1 MFVRSSRVYYSAS
14 DLKAAVECEWAL
26 MRKLDAKLGRIEAVE
41 ETDDAMLARA
51 SILGGEH
58 EARALANYR
67 TTYAEGV
74 VEIETEDA
82 RADPE
87 VLRAA
92 QQRTIEALQQGKD
105 VVFQATFF
113 DEPDDARI
121 GFVGFA
127 DFLVKVSAEG
137 VSTRDPEGRY
147 STTEWAYQVWDTKLA
162 RKARVTALLQLAA
175 YADQLR
181 KLGIPVADDTY
192 LLLGNGEE
200 SKHSLK
206 DIEPVF
212 HDRVARLKQMIE
224 ARLDD
229 PNPIEW
235 GASGYTADGR
245 CEWCAPEIERTRDVL
260 LVAGMRTT
268 ARARL
273 ADVGILTIDDLAA
286 STGEVDGIGASALE
300 KLRAQARMQ
309 LRAPADVDGRH
320 EVLYE
325 VASAGSLSQLP
336 PADAGDIFF
345 DFEGDPLWT
354 SNGLDWGLDYLW
366 GLVTLEG
373 LDTPPEAATRPPRE
387 VFTAFWAHDRA
398 QEKQALIDFLE
409 FVRERRR
416 KHPGLHIYHYADY
429 ERAHLLQLT
438 ARYGVGEAILDEL
451 LTEDVFVDLYPI
463 VRRSIRI
470 SEGSY
475 SIKKLEPLYMG
486 DEVRVGDLVKGD
498 ESIQFY
504 VDYTELRDAGAEQEA
519 AAKLEEIRA
528 YNEYDC
534 VSTHRLRDWL
544 LARARENGI
553 EPVAVQVAAATPER
567 ALDTAESQV
576 RDRLYAHIDGIP
588 AADRTPEQAAIGL
601 AAAAIEYHRR
611 EDKSY
616 WWEHFAR
623 HTFELDEFED
633 TRGVFRVHSA
643 TVIEDWRVPDGKRTE
658 QRVIRLRG
666 RLAPGSRLDAGA
678 RPFVMYE
685 PPLPGIIQNAQPGR
699 RGEHNRGGVLEVT
712 LVEGLGGEIADVVL
726 DESAGVGG
734 ETWSAFPV
742 ALTPEAPVPTKAQRE
757 AILQWGGKLAD
768 TLGGRV
774 APQALPLGGRVAPQ
788 ARVETPATSDP
799 QVGLDTPPAAATRP
813 PSLDTPPA
821 AATRPPSLGPA
832 WDILRRVPPR
842 MIDEGGLESV
852 GIDGIP
858 AAIVETLERLDGSYL
873 AVQGPPGSG
882 KTYLGAK
889 VIAHLVTELGWR
901 VGVVAQ
907 SHEVIENLMRRVLS
921 EGVPAERMGKKPPGG
936 GYAEPPGWTVLDR
949 NEDIPPFIS
958 AHYDAGFVLGGTAWD
973 FANAGKVPRDGLDLL
988 VIDEAGQ
995 YSLANTI
1002 AVSVA
1007 AKRLL
1012 LLGDPQQLP
1021 QVTTGI
1027 HPEPIDT
1034 SALGWLSDGHDVL
1047 PDHLGYFLE
1056 ETWRMHPALTTAVS
1070 DLSYEGRLRAN
1081 PTTLDRNLDGAE
1093 PGLHAVPVEHQG
1105 HSVESPEEC
1114 AAVVALVK
1122 HHLGMPWR
1130 DPSTGRDDRLRP
1142 TDLIVVAPYN
1152 AQVDL
1157 LRRTLHSEGL
1167 GEVPVGTVD
1176 KFQGQEA
1183 AIAIVSLTAS
1193 SAADVPRGISFLLQ
1207 RNRLNVAISRG
1218 KWAAYLIHSPA
1229 LRDYL
1234 PHTPQALAELSG
1246 FIRLTTSVVE

>member
-1 MFVRSSRVYYSAS
+1 MFIREGRVFYSAT
-14 DLKAAVECEWAL
+14 DLKGAVECEWAL
-26 MRKLDAKLGRIEAVE
+26 MRKLDAKLGRIDAVDDVE
-41 ETDDAMLARA
+41 DAMLARA
-51 SILGGEH
+51 GELGGQH
-58 EARALANYR
+58 EARALDNFK
-67 TTYAEGV
+67 TTFPTTV
-74 VEIETEDA
+74 VEIDTNDS
-82 RADPE
+82 RANPE
-87 VLRAA
+87 ALRAA
-92 QQRTIEALQQGKD
+92 QGRTIEALNAGND

-113 DEPDDARI
+113 DEPENERI

-127 DFLVKVSAEG
+127 DFLVKSDDG
-137 VSTRDPEGRY
+137 
-147 STTEWAYQVWDTKLA
+147 YQVWDTKLA

-181 KLGIPVADDTY
+181 KLGIPVSDDTY
-192 LLLGNGEE
+192 LLLGSGEE

-235 GASGYTADGR
+235 GAPGYTADGR

-268 ARARL
+268 SRARL
-273 ADVGILTIDDLAA
+273 ADAGIHTIDQLAE
-286 STGEVDGIGASALE
+286 STGEVDGIGGPALE

-354 SNGLDWGLDYLW
+354 ANGLDWGLDYLW
-366 GLVTLEG
+366 GLITLERPG
-373 LDTPPEAATRPPRE
+373 GGFETRPAEPGAPQPAERGE
-387 VFTAFWAHDRA
+387 GDGASLEERFTAFWAHDRA
-398 QEKQALIDFLE
+398 EEKQALVDFLE
-409 FVRERRR
+409 FVQERRR

-504 VDYTELRDAGAEQEA
+504 VDYTEMRDEGRTAEAE
-519 AAKLEEIRA
+519 AKLEEIRA

-544 LARARENGI
+544 LERAHENGV
-553 EPVAVQVAAATPER
+553 EPVATQVATQTREN
-567 ALDTAESQV
+567 ALASAESQV

-588 AADRTPEQAAIGL
+588 ALDRTPDQHAIGL

-623 HTFELDEFED
+623 HILDLDDWENQRD
-633 TRGVFRVHSA
+633 VFRVHEA
-643 TVIEDWRVPDGKRTE
+643 KIVEDWRIPEGKRTE

-666 RLAPGSRLDAGA
+666 RLSPGSRMGPGG

-685 PPLPGIIQNAQPGR
+685 PPLPGIIGNVLPGR
-699 RGEHNRGGVLEVT
+699 RGEHNRGSVLEAG

-726 DESAGVGG
+726 EESAGVGG
-734 ETWSAFPV
+734 ETWSGFPV

-757 AILQWGGKLAD
+757 AILQWGGKVAD
-768 TLGGRV
+768 ALGG
-774 APQALPLGGRVAPQ
+774 GF
-788 ARVETPATSDP
+788 D
-799 QVGLDTPPAAATRP
+799 TRP
-813 PSLDTPPA
+813 EGAAQPA
-821 AATRPPSLGPA
+821 VGAA

-842 MIDEGGLESV
+842 TVDDRGLEPV
-852 GIDGIP
+852 GIDGVP
-858 AAIVETLERLDGSYL
+858 AAIVETLTRLDDSYL

-882 KTYLGAK
+882 KTYVGAK

-907 SHEVIENLMRRVLS
+907 SHEVIENLLRKVLG
-921 EGVPAERMGKKPPGG
+921 EGVPAERIGKKPPGG
-936 GYAEPPGWTVLDR
+936 GYATEPGWTILDR

-958 AHYDAGFVLGGTAWD
+958 AHHAAGFVLGGTAWD
-973 FANAGKVPRDGLDLL
+973 FANAGKVPRDDLDLL

-1021 QVTTGI
+1021 QVTTGT

-1034 SALGWLSDGHDVL
+1034 SALGWLSEGHDVL
-1047 PDHLGYFLE
+1047 PDHLGYFLG
-1056 ETWRMHPALTTAVS
+1056 ETWRMHPALTEAVS
-1070 DLSYEGRLRAN
+1070 DLSYEGRLGSN
-1081 PTTLDRNLDGAE
+1081 PSTLERHLDGTE
-1093 PGLHAVPVEHQG
+1093 PGLHPVPVAHRG
-1105 HSVESPEEC
+1105 NSVESPEEC
-1114 AAVVALVK
+1114 EAVVALVK
-1122 HHLGMPWR
+1122 HHIGMPWR
-1130 DPSTGRDDRLRP
+1130 DPADTRYGPGGRDDVIRP
-1142 TDLIVVAPYN
+1142 SDLIVVAPYN

-1157 LRRTLHSEGL
+1157 LRRHLTAEGL
-1167 GEVPVGTVD
+1167 AEVPVGTVD

-1183 AIAIVSLTAS
+1183 AIAIMSLTAS
-1193 SAADVPRGISFLLQ
+1193 SAADVPRGVSFLLQ
-1207 RNRLNVAISRG
+1207 RNRLNVALSRG
-1218 KWAAYLIHSPA
+1218 KWAAYLVHSPA

-1234 PHTPQALAELSG
+1234 PLHPQGLAELSG
-1246 FIRLTTSVVE
+1246 FIRLTS

>member
-1 MFVRSSRVYYSAS
+1 MFVRNDRVYYSAS

-26 MRKLDAKLGRIEAVE
+26 MRKLDAKLGRIEAIEE
-41 ETDDAMLARA
+41 ETDAMLERA
-51 SILGGEH
+51 SLLGGEH
-58 EARALANYR
+58 EARALGR
-67 TTYAEGV
+67 FHEQFPETV
-74 VEIETEDA
+74 VEIDTEDA
-82 RADPE
+82 RADPDI
-87 VLRAA
+87 LRAA
-92 QQRTIEALQQGKD
+92 QTQTIEALRAGND

-113 DEPDDARI
+113 DEPENERI

-127 DFLVKVSAEG
+127 DFLVKSDDG
-137 VSTRDPEGRY
+137 
-147 STTEWAYQVWDTKLA
+147 YQVWDTKLA

-181 KLGIPVADDTY
+181 KLGIPVSDDTY
-192 LLLGNGEE
+192 LLLGSGEE

-235 GASGYTADGR
+235 GAPGYAADGR

-268 ARARL
+268 TRNRL
-273 ADVGILTIDDLAA
+273 ADAGIRTIDQLAA
-286 STGEVDGIGASALE
+286 STGPVEGIGQAALD

-309 LRAPADVDGRH
+309 LTPHAEG
-320 EVLYE
+320 EVVYE
-325 VASAGSLSQLP
+325 VASAGGLAQLP
-336 PADAGDIFF
+336 PPDAGDIFF

-354 SNGLDWGLDYLW
+354 ANGLDWGLDYLW

-373 LDTPPEAATRPPRE
+373 FETRPAEPGAPQPARVAE
-387 VFTAFWAHDRA
+387 RFTAFWAHDRA
-398 QEKQALIDFLE
+398 QEKQALVDFLE
-409 FVRERRR
+409 FVQARR
-416 KHPGLHIYHYADY
+416 KQHPGLHIYHYADY

-451 LTEDVFVDLYPI
+451 LTDDVFVDLYPI

-486 DEVRVGDLVKGD
+486 DQLREGDLKKGD

-504 VDYTELRDAGAEQEA
+504 VDYTELRDAGREQEA

-544 LARARENGI
+544 LDRAREHGV
-553 EPVAVQVAAATPER
+553 EPVATQVAAQTREN
-567 ALDTAESQV
+567 ALATAESQV
-576 RDRLYAHIDGIP
+576 RDLLYAHIDGIP
-588 AADRTPEQAAIGL
+588 ALDRRPDQQAIGL

-623 HTFELDEFED
+623 HVLDLDELED
-633 TRGVFRVHSA
+633 QRGVFRVHEA
-643 TVIEDWRVPDGKRTE
+643 QVVEDWRVPEGKRTE

-666 RLAPGSRLDAGA
+666 RLAPGSRLDAGS

-685 PPLPGIIQNAQPGR
+685 PPLPGIIQNVQPGR
-699 RGEHNRGGVLEVT
+699 RGEHNRGSVLEAG

-726 DESAGVGG
+726 EESAGVGG
-734 ETWSAFPV
+734 ETWSGFPV

-757 AILQWGGKLAD
+757 AILQWGGKLAE
-768 TLGGRV
+768 
-774 APQALPLGGRVAPQ
+774 ALPKF
-788 ARVETPATSDP
+788 
-799 QVGLDTPPAAATRP
+799 P
-813 PSLDTPPA
+813 PSPA
-821 AATRPPSLGPA
+821 L
-832 WDILRRVPPR
+832 DILRRIPPR
-842 MIDEGGLESV
+842 TTDDQGLEPV
-852 GIDGIP
+852 GIDGP
-858 AAIVETLERLDGSYL
+858 GAAIVETLRRLDGSYL

-882 KTYLGAK
+882 KTYVGAK

-907 SHEVIENLMRRVLS
+907 SHEVIENLLRRVLQ
-921 EGVPAERMGKKPPGG
+921 EGVPAERIGKKPPGS
-936 GYAEPPGWTVLDR
+936 GYATDPGWTVLDR

-958 AHYDAGFVLGGTAWD
+958 AHHSAGFVLGGTAWD
-973 FANAGKVPRDGLDLL
+973 FANPGKVPRDDLDLL

-1021 QVTTGI
+1021 QVTTGT

-1056 ETWRMHPALTTAVS
+1056 QTWRMHPALTAAVS
-1070 DLSYEGRLRAN
+1070 DLSYDGRLRAH
-1081 PTTLDRNLDGAE
+1081 PSTEDRRLDGVE
-1093 PGLHAVPVEHQG
+1093 PGLHPVPVEHSG
-1105 HSVESPEEC
+1105 NSVESPEEC
-1114 AAVVALVK
+1114 EAVVALVK
-1122 HHLGMPWR
+1122 SHLGMPWR
-1130 DPSTGRDDRLRP
+1130 DPSLGRDDVIRP
-1142 TDLIVVAPYN
+1142 SDLIVVAPYN

-1157 LRRTLHSEGL
+1157 LRRHLVAEGL
-1167 GEVPVGTVD
+1167 DVPVGTVD

-1218 KWAAYLIHSPA
+1218 KWAAYLVHSPA

-1234 PHTPQALAELSG
+1234 PNTPQGLAELSG
-1246 FIRLTTSVVE
+1246 FLRLTHSVVE

>member
-1 MFVRSSRVYYSAS
+1 
-14 DLKAAVECEWAL
+14 
-26 MRKLDAKLGRIEAVE
+26 MRKLDAKLGRIEAIE
-41 ETDDAMLARA
+41 EADDPMLARA
-51 SILGGEH
+51 SLLGGEH
-58 EARALANYR
+58 EARALENYK

-82 RADPE
+82 RADPDI
-87 VLRAA
+87 LRGA
-92 QQRTIEALQQGKD
+92 QQRTIEALKAGKD

-113 DEPDDARI
+113 DEPDDSRI

-127 DFLVKVSAEG
+127 DFLVR
-137 VSTRDPEGRY
+137 VSTG
-147 STTEWAYQVWDTKLA
+147 STDGGFVYQVWDTKLA

-181 KLGIPVADDTY
+181 KLGIPVSDDTY
-192 LLLGNGEE
+192 LLLGSGEE
-200 SKHSLK
+200 SRHSLS

-235 GASGYTADGR
+235 GAAGYTADGR
-245 CEWCAPEIERTRDVL
+245 CEWCTPEIERTRDVL

-268 ARARL
+268 TRARL
-273 ADVGILTIDDLAA
+273 ADAGILTIDDLAA
-286 STGEVDGIGASALE
+286 SSGEVEGIGGPALE

-309 LRAPADVDGRH
+309 LQAPPVGADGRH

-354 SNGLDWGLDYLW
+354 ANGLDWGLDYLW
-366 GLVTLEG
+366 GLITLEP
-373 LDTPPEAATRPPRE
+373 DEK
-387 VFTAFWAHDRA
+387 FTAFWAHNRVE
-398 QEKQALIDFLE
+398 EKQALVDFLE
-409 FVRERRR
+409 FVQARRR

-504 VDYTELRDAGAEQEA
+504 VDYTELRDAGRHSEA
-519 AAKLEEIRA
+519 HAKLEEIRA

-544 LARARENGI
+544 LERARENGV
-553 EPVAVQVAAATPER
+553 EPVATQVAAATPER
-567 ALDTAESQV
+567 ALDTAESLV

-588 AADRTPEQAAIGL
+588 ALERTPDQAAIGL

-666 RLAPGSRLDAGA
+666 RLAPGSRLDPGA

-685 PPLPGIIQNAQPGR
+685 PPLPGIIQNALPGR
-699 RGEHNRGGVLEVT
+699 KGEHNRGGVLDVT

-734 ETWSAFPV
+734 ETWSTFPV

-757 AILQWGGKLAD
+757 AILQWGGKIAD
-768 TLGGRV
+768 SLSRGLSAGREAAGV
-774 APQALPLGGRVAPQ
+774 SKPL
-788 ARVETPATSDP
+788 TSNSE
-799 QVGLDTPPAAATRP
+799 VGLDTPPSAA
-813 PSLDTPPA
+813 LDPRERGGVGA
-821 AATRPPSLGPA
+821 A
-832 WDILRRVPPR
+832 WDILRRVAPR
-842 MIDEGGLESV
+842 VEGGLEPV

-858 AAIVETLERLDGSYL
+858 AAIVETLTRLDDSYL

-882 KTYLGAK
+882 KTYVGAK

-921 EGVPAERMGKKPPGG
+921 EGVPAERMGKKPSTG

-949 NEDIPPFIS
+949 NEDIPPFIA
-958 AHYDAGFVLGGTAWD
+958 AHHDAGFVLGGTAWD

-1021 QVTTGI
+1021 QVTTGT

-1034 SALGWLSDGHDVL
+1034 SALGWLSEGHDVL

-1056 ETWRMHPALTTAVS
+1056 ETWRMHPALTSAVS
-1070 DLSYEGRLRAN
+1070 ALSYEGRLRAN
-1081 PTTLDRNLDGAE
+1081 PTTLERSLDGVE
-1093 PGLHAVPVEHQG
+1093 PGLHAIPCEHSG
-1105 HSVESPEEC
+1105 NSVESPEEC
-1114 AAVVALVK
+1114 EAVVALVK
-1122 HHLGMPWR
+1122 KHLGMPWR
-1130 DPSTGRDDRLRP
+1130 DPSTGRNDSIRP

-1157 LRRTLHSEGL
+1157 LRRHLTAEGL
-1167 GEVPVGTVD
+1167 AEVPVGTVD

-1218 KWAAYLIHSPA
+1218 KWAAYLVHSPA

-1234 PHTPQALAELSG
+1234 PHTPQGLAELSG
-1246 FIRLTTSVVE
+1246 FIRLTAG

>member
-1 MFVRSSRVYYSAS
+1 MFVRNSRVYYSAS

-41 ETDDAMLARA
+41 EADDPMLARA
-51 SILGGEH
+51 SLLGGEH
-58 EARALANYR
+58 EARALENYK
-67 TTYAEGV
+67 TTYADGV

-82 RADPE
+82 RADPDI
-87 VLRAA
+87 LRGA
-92 QQRTIEALQQGKD
+92 QQRTIEALKTGKD

-113 DEPDDARI
+113 DKPDDSRI

-127 DFLVKVSAEG
+127 DFLVRSGDE
-137 VSTRDPEGRY
+137 
-147 STTEWAYQVWDTKLA
+147 YQVWDTKLA

-200 SKHSLK
+200 SRHDLR

-212 HDRVARLKQMIE
+212 HDRVARLKEMIE

-235 GASGYTADGR
+235 GAPGYTADGR

-273 ADVGILTIDDLAA
+273 ADAGIHTIDQLAA
-286 STGEVDGIGASALE
+286 STGSVEGIGQPALE

-309 LRAPADVDGRH
+309 LRAPADDGSGRH

-366 GLVTLEG
+366 GLVTLDG
-373 LDTPPEAATRPPRE
+373 VVSTRDADASLLNHRGGGE
-387 VFTAFWAHDRA
+387 ERFTAFWAHDRGE
-398 QEKQALIDFLE
+398 EKQALVEFLE

-463 VRRSIRI
+463 VRRSVRI

-504 VDYTELRDAGAEQEA
+504 VDYTELRDAGADAEA

-544 LARARENGI
+544 LERARENGI
-553 EPVAVQVAAATPER
+553 EPVATQVAAATPER

-588 AADRTPEQAAIGL
+588 ALDRTPDQEAIGL

-623 HTFELDEFED
+623 HILDLDDWED
-633 TRGVFRVHSA
+633 TRDVFRVYEAS
-643 TVIEDWRVPDGKRTE
+643 VVEDWRVPEGKRTE

-666 RLAPGSRLDAGA
+666 RLAPGSRLGAGA

-685 PPLPGIIQNAQPGR
+685 PPLPGIIGPVQPGR

-768 TLGGRV
+768 SLPRFP
-774 APQALPLGGRVAPQ
+774 ASAAL
-788 ARVETPATSDP
+788 
-799 QVGLDTPPAAATRP
+799 
-813 PSLDTPPA
+813 
-821 AATRPPSLGPA
+821 
-832 WDILRRVPPR
+832 DILRRVPPR
-842 MIDEGGLESV
+842 TVDDGGLEPV
-852 GIDGIP
+852 GIDGVP
-858 AAIVETLERLDGSYL
+858 AAIVETLQRLDDSYL

-921 EGVPAERMGKKPPGG
+921 EGVPAERMGKKPPTG
-936 GYAEPPGWTVLDR
+936 GYSEPPGWTVLDR

-1021 QVTTGI
+1021 QVTTGT

-1056 ETWRMHPALTTAVS
+1056 ETWRMHPDLTAAVS
-1070 DLSYEGRLRAN
+1070 ALSYEGRLRSN
-1081 PTTLDRNLDGAE
+1081 PTTLERSLNGVS
-1093 PGLHAVPVEHQG
+1093 PGLHPVPVEHYG
-1105 HSVESPEEC
+1105 NLVESPEEC
-1114 AAVVALVK
+1114 DAVVALVK

-1130 DPSTGRDDRLRP
+1130 DPADVRYSAAGRDDAIRP

-1157 LRRTLHSEGL
+1157 LRRHLAAEGL

-1193 SAADVPRGISFLLQ
+1193 SSADVPRGISFLLQ

-1218 KWAAYLIHSPA
+1218 KWAAYLVHSPA

-1234 PHTPQALAELSG
+1234 PHTPQGLAELSG
-1246 FIRLTTSVVE
+1246 FIRLTSPAVTSAV

>member
-1 MFVRSSRVYYSAS
+1 MFVRNDRVYYSAS

-26 MRKLDAKLGRIEAVE
+26 MRKLDSKLGRIEAVDE
-41 ETDDAMLARA
+41 VEDAMLARA

-58 EARALANYR
+58 EARALANYKVQFPG
-67 TTYAEGV
+67 TV

-87 VLRAA
+87 ILRAA
-92 QQRTIEALQQGKD
+92 QQRTIEALTSGAD

-113 DEPDDARI
+113 DEPEGEQI

-127 DFLVKVSAEG
+127 DFLVKS
-137 VSTRDPEGRY
+137 PEG
-147 STTEWAYQVWDTKLA
+147 YQVWDTKLA

-181 KLGIPVADDTY
+181 RLGIPVSDDTY
-192 LLLGNGEE
+192 LLLGSGEE

-212 HDRVARLKQMIE
+212 HDRVARLKYMFTE
-224 ARLDD
+224 RLKD

-235 GASGYTADGR
+235 GDPGYTACGR
-245 CEWCAPEIERTRDVL
+245 CEWCTPEVERTRDVL

-268 ARARL
+268 QRSRL
-273 ADVGILTIDDLAA
+273 ADVGIHTIDDLAS
-286 STGEVDGIGASALE
+286 STGVVDGVGEKTLE

-309 LRAPADVDGRH
+309 VQAPAAVDGAPH

-325 VASAGSLSQLP
+325 VASAAGLSALP
-336 PADAGDIFF
+336 PSNEGDIFF

-354 SNGLDWGLDYLW
+354 ANGTDWGLDYLW
-366 GLVTLEG
+366 GLVTLESSDVG
-373 LDTPPEAATRPPRE
+373 FDTPGADAPGTQPAESSGASLEER
-387 VFTAFWAHDRA
+387 FHAFWAHDRA
-398 QEKQALIDFLE
+398 EEKDALQKFLA
-409 FVRERRR
+409 FVQERRKR
-416 KHPGLHIYHYADY
+416 FPGLHIYHYADY
-429 ERAHLLQLT
+429 ERSHLLQLT

-486 DEVRVGDLVKGD
+486 AEVRTGDLVKGD

-504 VDYTELRDAGAEQEA
+504 VDYTELRDAGALDEA
-519 AAKLEEIRA
+519 KAKLEEIRA

-544 LARARENGI
+544 LERAAEHGI
-553 EPVAVQVAAATPER
+553 EPVAVQVDAATPE
-567 ALDTAESQV
+567 AKIDSDEAIV
-576 RDRLYAHIDGIP
+576 RDRLYAHIEGIP
-588 AADRTPEQAAIGL
+588 AADRTDDQAAIGL

-616 WWEHFAR
+616 WWEHFWRESADIG
-623 HTFELDEFED
+623 EWED
-633 TRGVFRVHSA
+633 QSGVFVVDTAS
-643 TVIEDWRVPDGKRTE
+643 VVEDWRTPEGKRTE
-658 QRVIRLRG
+658 SRTIRLRG
-666 RLAPGSRLDAGA
+666 RLAPGSRMSAGA
-678 RPFVMYE
+678 RPFVMYDQ
-685 PPLPGIIQNAQPGR
+685 PLPAVCPPVPPGR
-699 RGEHNRGGVLEVT
+699 RGEHARGEGVLDVT
-712 LVEGLGGEIADVVL
+712 LVEGLGGEIADVLL
-726 DESAGVGG
+726 DENAGTGG
-734 ETWSAFPV
+734 ETWSSFPV

-757 AILQWGGKLAD
+757 AILQWGGKVAD
-768 TLGGRV
+768 SLDRWLSAAEGGV
-774 APQALPLGGRVAPQ
+774 SKPTPSNSDVGFD
-788 ARVETPATSDP
+788 TPASRALN
-799 QVGLDTPPAAATRP
+799 QLHSPA
-813 PSLDTPPA
+813 L
-821 AATRPPSLGPA
+821 
-832 WDILRRVPPR
+832 DILRRIPPR
-842 MIDEGGLESV
+842 MVDDGGLEPV

-858 AAIVETLERLDGSYL
+858 SAIVETLRRIDGSYL

-882 KTYLGAK
+882 KTYVGAK
-889 VIAHLVTELGWR
+889 VIAHLVTELGWK

-907 SHEVIENLMRRVLS
+907 SHEVIENLMRRVLQ
-921 EGVPAERMGKKPPGG
+921 EGVPAELIGKKPPGS
-936 GYAEPPGWTVLDR
+936 GYDVPPGWTVLDR
-949 NEDIPPFIS
+949 NEDIPPFI
-958 AHYDAGFVLGGTAWD
+958 AANFDAGFVLGGTAWD
-973 FANAGKVPRDGLDLL
+973 FANGGKVPRDTLDLL

-1007 AKRLL
+1007 AQRLL

-1021 QVTTGI
+1021 QVTTGV
-1027 HPEPIDT
+1027 HPDAIDT
-1034 SALGWLSDGHDVL
+1034 SALGWLSEGHDVL

-1070 DLSYEGRLRAN
+1070 DLSYDGRLRSHEAA
-1081 PTTLDRNLDGAE
+1081 TLARDLVGAE
-1093 PGLHAVPVEHQG
+1093 PGLHPVPVHHQG
-1105 HSVESPEEC
+1105 NSVESPEEC
-1114 AAVVALVK
+1114 AAVVTLVK
-1122 HHLGMPWR
+1122 HHIGMPWR
-1130 DPSTGRDDRLRP
+1130 DPSTGRDDAIRP

-1157 LRRTLHSEGL
+1157 LRRTLAAEGL

-1193 SAADVPRGISFLLQ
+1193 SAMDVPRGVSFLLQ

-1218 KWAAYLIHSPA
+1218 KWAAYLVHSPA
-1229 LRDYL
+1229 LRDFL
-1234 PHTPQALAELSG
+1234 PVHPQGLAELSG
-1246 FIRLTTSVVE
+1246 FIRLTTGTPSHL

>member
-26 MRKLDAKLGRIEAVE
+26 MRKLDAKLGRIEAIE
-41 ETDDAMLARA
+41 EADDPMLARA
-51 SILGGEH
+51 SLLGGEH
-58 EARALANYR
+58 EARALENYK
-67 TTYAEGV
+67 TTYADGV

-82 RADPE
+82 RADPDI
-87 VLRAA
+87 LRGA
-92 QQRTIEALQQGKD
+92 QQRTIEALKAGKD

-113 DEPDDARI
+113 DEPDDERI

-127 DFLVKVSAEG
+127 DFLVRSGGE
-137 VSTRDPEGRY
+137 
-147 STTEWAYQVWDTKLA
+147 YQVWDTKLA

-181 KLGIPVADDTY
+181 KLGIPVSDDTY
-192 LLLGNGEE
+192 LLLGSGEE
-200 SKHSLK
+200 SRHSLS

-229 PNPIEW
+229 PKPIEW
-235 GASGYTADGR
+235 GAAGYTADGR
-245 CEWCAPEIERTRDVL
+245 CEWCTPEIERTRDVL

-268 ARARL
+268 TRARL
-273 ADVGILTIDDLAA
+273 ADAGILTIDDLAT
-286 STGEVDGIGASALE
+286 SSGEVEGIGTPALE

-309 LRAPADVDGRH
+309 LQAPPVGADGRH

-336 PADAGDIFF
+336 PADAGDVFF

-373 LDTPPEAATRPPRE
+373 LDTPPEAATRPPKE
-387 VFTAFWAHDRA
+387 VFTAFWAHDRV
-398 QEKQALIDFLE
+398 QEKQALVDFLE
-409 FVRERRR
+409 FVQERRR
-416 KHPGLHIYHYADY
+416 RHPGLHIYHYADY

-504 VDYTELRDAGAEQEA
+504 VDYTEMRDAGATEAA

-544 LARARENGI
+544 LERARENGV
-553 EPVAVQVAAATPER
+553 EPVPAQVAAATPER
-567 ALDTAESQV
+567 ALDTAESLV

-588 AADRTPEQAAIGL
+588 ALDRTPDQAAIGL

-623 HTFELDEFED
+623 HILDLDDWENQRD
-633 TRGVFRVHSA
+633 VFRVHEA
-643 TVIEDWRVPDGKRTE
+643 TVVEDWRTPEGKRTE

-666 RLAPGSRLDAGA
+666 RLAPGSRMGAGA

-685 PPLPGIIQNAQPGR
+685 PPLPGIIGTVQPGR

-734 ETWSAFPV
+734 ETWSGFPV

-757 AILQWGGKLAD
+757 AILQWGGKVADSLAGFD
-768 TLGGRV
+768 
-774 APQALPLGGRVAPQ
+774 
-788 ARVETPATSDP
+788 
-799 QVGLDTPPAAATRP
+799 TRP
-813 PSLDTPPA
+813 SGAAQPA
-821 AATRPPSLGPA
+821 VGPA

-842 MIDEGGLESV
+842 MVDDAGLEPV

-858 AAIVETLERLDGSYL
+858 AAIVETLTRLDQSYL

-882 KTYLGAK
+882 KTYVGAK

-921 EGVPAERMGKKPPGG
+921 EGVPAERMGKKPSTG

-949 NEDIPPFIS
+949 NEDIPPFIA
-958 AHYDAGFVLGGTAWD
+958 AHHDAGFVLGGTAWD

-1021 QVTTGI
+1021 QVTTGT

-1034 SALGWLSDGHDVL
+1034 SALGWLSEGHDVL

-1056 ETWRMHPALTTAVS
+1056 ETWRMHPALTSAVS
-1070 DLSYEGRLRAN
+1070 ALSYEGRLRAN
-1081 PTTLDRNLDGAE
+1081 PTTLERSLDGVS
-1093 PGLHAVPVEHQG
+1093 PGLHAIPCEHSG
-1105 HSVESPEEC
+1105 NSVESPEEC
-1114 AAVVALVK
+1114 EAVVALVK
-1122 HHLGMPWR
+1122 KHLGMPWR
-1130 DPSTGRDDRLRP
+1130 DPSTGRDDSIRP

-1157 LRRTLHSEGL
+1157 LRRHLTAEGL
-1167 GEVPVGTVD
+1167 AEVPVGTAD

-1218 KWAAYLIHSPA
+1218 KWAAYLVHSPA

-1234 PHTPQALAELSG
+1234 PHTPQGLAELSG

>member
-41 ETDDAMLARA
+41 EVDDAMLARA
-51 SILGGEH
+51 SVLGGEH
-58 EARALANYR
+58 EARALANYK
-67 TTYAEGV
+67 TTFPETV

-92 QQRTIEALQQGKD
+92 QERTIQALREGKD

-113 DEPDDARI
+113 DEPEDSRI

-127 DFLVKVSAEG
+127 DFLV
-137 VSTRDPEGRY
+137 RDPGTGE
-147 STTEWAYQVWDTKLA
+147 YQVWDTKLA

-181 KLGIPVADDTY
+181 KLGIPVSNDTY

-200 SKHSLK
+200 SRHDLR

-212 HDRVARLKQMIE
+212 HDRVARLKEMIE

-235 GASGYTADGR
+235 GAPGYTADGR

-273 ADVGILTIDDLAA
+273 ADVGIHTIDQLAA
-286 STGEVDGIGASALE
+286 STGSVEGIGQPALE

-309 LRAPADVDGRH
+309 LRAPADDGSGRH

-336 PADAGDIFF
+336 PPDAGDIFF

-373 LDTPPEAATRPPRE
+373 GGEER
-387 VFTAFWAHDRA
+387 FTAFWAHDRVE
-398 QEKQALIDFLE
+398 EKQALVDFLE

-416 KHPGLHIYHYADY
+416 RHPGLHIYHYADY

-463 VRRSIRI
+463 VRRSVRI

-504 VDYTELRDAGAEQEA
+504 VDYTELRDAGRTEEA
-519 AAKLEEIRA
+519 QAKLEEIRA

-544 LARARENGI
+544 LERARENGI
-553 EPVAVQVAAATPER
+553 EPVAAQVAAATPER

-588 AADRTPEQAAIGL
+588 ALDRTPDQEAIGL

-623 HTFELDEFED
+623 HILDLDDWED
-633 TRGVFRVHSA
+633 TRDVFRVYEAS
-643 TVIEDWRVPDGKRTE
+643 VVEGWRVPEGKRTE

-666 RLAPGSRLDAGA
+666 RLAPGSRLGAGA

-685 PPLPGIIQNAQPGR
+685 PPLPGIIGPVQPGR
-699 RGEHNRGGVLEVT
+699 RGEHNRGGILDVT

-768 TLGGRV
+768 VLGGRV
-774 APQALPLGGRVAPQ
+774 APE
-788 ARVETPATSDP
+788 ARVETPTF
-799 QVGLDTPPAAATRP
+799 PASAA
-813 PSLDTPPA
+813 L
-821 AATRPPSLGPA
+821 
-832 WDILRRVPPR
+832 DILRRIPPR
-842 MIDEGGLESV
+842 TIDGGGLEPV
-852 GIDGIP
+852 GIDGVP
-858 AAIVETLERLDGSYL
+858 AAIVETLQRLDGSYL

-921 EGVPAERMGKKPPGG
+921 EGVPAERMGKKPPTG
-936 GYAEPPGWTVLDR
+936 GYSEPPGWTVLDR
-949 NEDIPPFIS
+949 NEDIPPFIA

-1021 QVTTGI
+1021 QVTTGT

-1056 ETWRMHPALTTAVS
+1056 ETWRMHPALTAAVS
-1070 DLSYEGRLRAN
+1070 ALSYESRLRSHE
-1081 PTTLDRNLDGAE
+1081 PDTTSRLLVGVE
-1093 PGLHAVPVEHQG
+1093 PGLHSVPVEHHG

-1122 HHLGMPWR
+1122 KHLGMPWR
-1130 DPSTGRDDRLRP
+1130 DPSTGRDDAIRP

-1157 LRRTLHSEGL
+1157 LRRTLHAEGL

-1193 SAADVPRGISFLLQ
+1193 SSADVPRGITFLLQ

-1234 PHTPQALAELSG
+1234 PHTPQGLAELSG

>member
-1 MFVRSSRVYYSAS
+1 MFVRNARVYYSAS

-41 ETDDAMLARA
+41 DATDAMLERA
-51 SILGGEH
+51 SLLGGEH
-58 EARALANYR
+58 EARALANFKV
-67 TTYAEGV
+67 TFPETV

-82 RADPE
+82 RADPG
-87 VLRAA
+87 VLREA
-92 QQRTIEALQQGKD
+92 QERTIQALQDGND
-105 VVFQATFF
+105 IVFQATFF
-113 DEPDDARI
+113 DEPENERI

-127 DFLVKVSAEG
+127 DFLVKVS
-137 VSTRDPEGRY
+137 TRDPEGRY
-147 STTEWAYQVWDTKLA
+147 STTEGEGFAYQVWDTKLA

-181 KLGIPVADDTY
+181 KLGIPVSDDTF

-212 HDRVARLKQMIE
+212 HDRVARLKEMIE
-224 ARLDD
+224 TRLDD

-235 GASGYTADGR
+235 GAPGYAADGR

-268 ARARL
+268 TRSRL
-273 ADVGILTIDDLAA
+273 ADAGIHTIDDLAA
-286 STGEVDGIGASALE
+286 STGEVDGIGAAALE

-309 LRAPADVDGRH
+309 LTPREEH
-320 EVLYE
+320 EVKYE
-325 VASAGSLSQLP
+325 VASAGGLSQLP

-366 GLVTLEG
+366 GLITLEG
-373 LDTPPEAATRPPRE
+373 GDEK
-387 VFTAFWAHDRA
+387 FTAFWAHDRVE
-398 QEKQALIDFLE
+398 EKKALEGFLNFVQA
-409 FVRERRR
+409 RRR
-416 KHPGLHIYHYADY
+416 QHPGLHIYHYADY

-486 DEVRVGDLVKGD
+486 DDVRVGDLKKGD

-504 VDYTELRDAGAEQEA
+504 VDYTEMRDDGRTAEAE
-519 AAKLEEIRA
+519 AKLEEIRA

-544 LARARENGI
+544 LERARENGV
-553 EPVAVQVAAATPER
+553 EAVATQVAAATKEN
-567 ALDTAESQV
+567 ALATAESQV

-588 AADRTPEQAAIGL
+588 ALDRTPDQHAIGL

-623 HTFELDEFED
+623 HTLDLDELED
-633 TRGVFRVHSA
+633 TRGVFRVHTA
-643 TVIEDWRVPDGKRTE
+643 QVVEDWRVPEGKRTE

-666 RLAPGSRLDAGA
+666 RLAPGSRLDAGG

-685 PPLPGIIQNAQPGR
+685 PPLPGIIQNVQPGR
-699 RGEHNRGGVLEVT
+699 RGEHNRGGVLEAG

-726 DESAGVGG
+726 EESAGVGG
-734 ETWSAFPV
+734 ETWSGFPV

-757 AILQWGGKLAD
+757 AILQWGG
-768 TLGGRV
+768 RV
-774 APQALPLGGRVAPQ
+774 ADSLPRFPKSPAL
-788 ARVETPATSDP
+788 
-799 QVGLDTPPAAATRP
+799 
-813 PSLDTPPA
+813 
-821 AATRPPSLGPA
+821 
-832 WDILRRVPPR
+832 DILRRVPPR
-842 MIDEGGLESV
+842 TVDDRGLEPV
-852 GIDGIP
+852 GIDGV
-858 AAIVETLERLDGSYL
+858 ATAIVESLGRLDDSYL

-882 KTYLGAK
+882 KTYVGAK

-907 SHEVIENLMRRVLS
+907 SHEVIENLLRRVLQ
-921 EGVPAERMGKKPPGG
+921 EGVPAERIGKKPSSS
-936 GYAEPPGWTVLDR
+936 GYSTPPGWTILDR

-958 AHYDAGFVLGGTAWD
+958 AHHDAGFVLGGTAWD
-973 FANAGKVPRDGLDLL
+973 FANAGKVPRDDLDLL
-988 VIDEAGQ
+988 VVDEAGQ

-1007 AKRLL
+1007 ARRLL

-1021 QVTTGI
+1021 QVTTGT

-1056 ETWRMHPALTTAVS
+1056 ETWRMHPTLTEAVS
-1070 DLSYEGRLRAN
+1070 DLSYEGRLRSN
-1081 PTTLDRNLDGAE
+1081 PSTLDRHLDGVE
-1093 PGLHAVPVEHQG
+1093 PGLHAVPVEHFG
-1105 HSVESPEEC
+1105 NSVESPEEC
-1114 AAVVALVK
+1114 EAVVALVK
-1122 HHLGMPWR
+1122 AHLGMPWR
-1130 DPSTGRDDRLRP
+1130 DPSTGRDDAIRP
-1142 TDLIVVAPYN
+1142 SDLIVVAPYN

-1157 LRRTLHSEGL
+1157 LRRHLVAEGL
-1167 GEVPVGTVD
+1167 SEVPVGTVD

-1218 KWAAYLIHSPA
+1218 KWAAYLVHSPA

-1234 PHTPQALAELSG
+1234 PNTPQGLAELSG
-1246 FIRLTTSVVE
+1246 FIRLTAAG

>member
-1 MFVRSSRVYYSAS
+1 VFIRNDRVYYSAS

-26 MRKLDAKLGRIEAVE
+26 MRKLDSKLGRIEAVE
-41 ETDDAMLARA
+41 EVDDAMLERA
-51 SILGGEH
+51 SLLGGEH
-58 EARALANYR
+58 EARALGR
-67 TTYAEGV
+67 FHEQFPETV

-82 RADPE
+82 RADPDI
-87 VLRAA
+87 LRAA
-92 QQRTIEALQQGKD
+92 QQTTVDALRAGKD

-113 DEPDDARI
+113 DEPDGERI

-127 DFLVKVSAEG
+127 DFLVKVGLDTPGSAG
-137 VSTRDPEGRY
+137 HSTRGEGGGF
-147 STTEWAYQVWDTKLA
+147 AYQVWDTKLA

-175 YADQLR
+175 YADQLS
-181 KLGIPVADDTY
+181 KLGIPVSNDTY
-192 LLLGNGEE
+192 LLLGSGEE
-200 SKHSLK
+200 SKHDLR

-229 PNPIEW
+229 AEPIAW
-235 GASGYTADGR
+235 GAPGYTACGR

-260 LVAGMRTT
+260 LVAGMRGTT
-268 ARARL
+268 RSRL
-273 ADVGILTIDDLAA
+273 ADAGIHTIDDLAA
-286 STGEVDGIGASALE
+286 STGAVDGIGPAALE

-309 LRAPADVDGRH
+309 LTPHADG
-320 EVLYE
+320 EVVYE
-325 VASAGSLSQLP
+325 VASAGNLSQLP
-336 PADAGDIFF
+336 PPDAGDIFF

-354 SNGLDWGLDYLW
+354 ANGLDWGLDYLW
-366 GLVTLEG
+366 GLVTLEPAVPG
-373 LDTPPEAATRPPRE
+373 FDTPADAGTQPAGQRE
-387 VFTAFWAHDRA
+387 KFTAFWAHDRA

-409 FVRERRR
+409 FVQARR
-416 KHPGLHIYHYADY
+416 KQNPGLHIYHYADY
-429 ERAHLLQLT
+429 ERAHLTQLT

-451 LTEDVFVDLYPI
+451 LTDDVFVDLYPI

-486 DEVRVGDLVKGD
+486 AEVRVGDLTKGD

-504 VDYTELRDAGAEQEA
+504 VDYTELRDAGATEAA

-544 LARARENGI
+544 LERAREHGV
-553 EPVAVQVAAATPER
+553 EPVATQVAAATKESDL
-567 ALDTAESQV
+567 ATAESEV
-576 RDRLYAHIDGIP
+576 RDRLYAHIEGIP
-588 AADRTPEQAAIGL
+588 ALERTPDQQAIGL

-623 HTFELDEFED
+623 HVLDLDELED
-633 TRGVFRVHSA
+633 QRGVFRVHEA
-643 TVIEDWRVPDGKRTE
+643 QVVEDWRVPEGKRTE
-658 QRVIRLRG
+658 QRIIRLRG
-666 RLAPGSRLDAGA
+666 RLAPGSRLDAGG

-685 PPLPGIIQNAQPGR
+685 PPLPGVIGTVHPGR
-699 RGEHNRGGVLEVT
+699 RGEHNRGSVLEAG
-712 LVEGLGGEIADVVL
+712 LVEGLGGEIADVML
-726 DESAGVGG
+726 EESAGMGG
-734 ETWSAFPV
+734 ETWSGFPV

-757 AILQWGGKLAD
+757 AILQWGARLAES
-768 TLGGRV
+768 LPRFP
-774 APQALPLGGRVAPQ
+774 ASAAL
-788 ARVETPATSDP
+788 
-799 QVGLDTPPAAATRP
+799 
-813 PSLDTPPA
+813 
-821 AATRPPSLGPA
+821 
-832 WDILRRVPPR
+832 DILRRVPPR
-842 MIDEGGLESV
+842 MVDGDGLEPV
-852 GIDGIP
+852 GIDGAG
-858 AAIVETLERLDGSYL
+858 AAIVESLQRLDGSYL
-873 AVQGPPGSG
+873 AAQGPPGSG
-882 KTYLGAK
+882 KTYVGAK

-907 SHEVIENLMRRVLS
+907 SHEVIENLLRRVLQ
-921 EGVPAERMGKKPPGG
+921 EGVPAERIGKKPSSS

-958 AHYDAGFVLGGTAWD
+958 AHHAAGFVLGGTAWD
-973 FANAGKVPRDGLDLL
+973 FANPGKVPRDDLDLL

-1021 QVTTGI
+1021 QVTTGT

-1047 PDHLGYFLE
+1047 PAHLGYFLE
-1056 ETWRMHPALTTAVS
+1056 QTWRMHPDLTAAVS
-1070 DLSYEGRLRAN
+1070 DLSYDGRLRSH
-1081 PTTLDRNLDGAE
+1081 PSTLDRHLAGVE
-1093 PGLHAVPVEHQG
+1093 PGLHPVPVEHHG
-1105 HSVESPEEC
+1105 NSVESPEEC
-1114 AAVVALVK
+1114 EAVVALVK
-1122 HHLGMPWR
+1122 SHLGMPWR
-1130 DPSTGRDDRLRP
+1130 DPSLGRDDVLRP
-1142 TDLIVVAPYN
+1142 SDLIVVAPYN
-1152 AQVDL
+1152 AQVDM
-1157 LRRTLHSEGL
+1157 LRRHLVAEGL
-1167 GEVPVGTVD
+1167 GEVAVGTVD

-1218 KWAAYLIHSPA
+1218 KWAAYLVHSPA

-1234 PHTPQALAELSG
+1234 PNTPQGLAELSG
-1246 FIRLTTSVVE
+1246 FLRLTA

>member
-1 MFVRSSRVYYSAS
+1 VFVRDSPTRRVYYSAS

-41 ETDDAMLARA
+41 EVDDAMLARA

-58 EARALANYR
+58 EARALANYK
-67 TTYAEGV
+67 TTFPETV

-87 VLRAA
+87 VLRKA
-92 QQRTIEALQQGKD
+92 QERTIRALREGKD

-113 DEPDDARI
+113 DEPHDSRI

-127 DFLVKVSAEG
+127 DFLV
-137 VSTRDPEGRY
+137 RDPGTGE
-147 STTEWAYQVWDTKLA
+147 YQVWDTKLA

-181 KLGIPVADDTY
+181 KLGIPVSDDTY

-200 SKHSLK
+200 SRHDLR

-212 HDRVARLKQMIE
+212 HDRVARLKEMIE

-235 GASGYTADGR
+235 GAPGYTADGR

-273 ADVGILTIDDLAA
+273 ADVGIHTIDQLAA
-286 STGEVDGIGASALE
+286 STGSVEGIGQPALE

-309 LRAPADVDGRH
+309 LRAPADDGSGRH

-336 PADAGDIFF
+336 PPDAGDIFF

-373 LDTPPEAATRPPRE
+373 FETRPAEPGAPQPAVRE
-387 VFTAFWAHDRA
+387 KFTAFWAHDRA
-398 QEKQALIDFLE
+398 QEKQALVDFLE

-504 VDYTELRDAGAEQEA
+504 VDYTELRDAGRTEEA
-519 AAKLEEIRA
+519 QAKLEEIRA

-544 LARARENGI
+544 LERARENGI
-553 EPVAVQVAAATPER
+553 EPVATQVAAATPER

-588 AADRTPEQAAIGL
+588 ALDRTPDQEAIGL
-601 AAAAIEYHRR
+601 ASAAIEYHRR

-623 HTFELDEFED
+623 HILDLDDWED
-633 TRGVFRVHSA
+633 TRDVFRVYEAS
-643 TVIEDWRVPDGKRTE
+643 VVEDWRVPEGKRTE

-666 RLAPGSRLDAGA
+666 RLAPGSRLGAGA

-685 PPLPGIIQNAQPGR
+685 PPLPGIIGTVQPGR
-699 RGEHNRGGVLEVT
+699 RGEHNRGGILDVT

-768 TLGGRV
+768 TLGSPRGLRSAAEGDASRNPPASNSDGGFETRPAAPG
-774 APQALPLGGRVAPQ
+774 APQPADSAL
-788 ARVETPATSDP
+788 
-799 QVGLDTPPAAATRP
+799 
-813 PSLDTPPA
+813 
-821 AATRPPSLGPA
+821 
-832 WDILRRVPPR
+832 DILRRIPPR
-842 MIDEGGLESV
+842 MIDGGGLEPV
-852 GIDGIP
+852 GIDGVP
-858 AAIVETLERLDGSYL
+858 AAIVETLQRLDGSYL

-936 GYAEPPGWTVLDR
+936 GYTEPPGWTVLDR
-949 NEDIPPFIS
+949 NEDIPPFVS

-1021 QVTTGI
+1021 QVTTGT

-1056 ETWRMHPALTTAVS
+1056 ETWRMHPALTAAVS
-1070 DLSYEGRLRAN
+1070 ALSYEGRLRSN
-1081 PTTLDRNLDGAE
+1081 PTTLERSLNGVS
-1093 PGLHAVPVEHQG
+1093 PGLHPVPVEHYG
-1105 HSVESPEEC
+1105 NSVESPEEC
-1114 AAVVALVK
+1114 DAVVALVK
-1122 HHLGMPWR
+1122 KHLGMPWR
-1130 DPSTGRDDRLRP
+1130 DPSTGRDDSIRP

-1157 LRRTLHSEGL
+1157 LRRHLAAEGL

-1193 SAADVPRGISFLLQ
+1193 SSADVPRGITFLLQ

-1218 KWAAYLIHSPA
+1218 KWAAYLVHSPA

-1234 PHTPQALAELSG
+1234 PHTPQGLAELSG
-1246 FIRLTTSVVE
+1246 FIRLTTTTAG

>member
-1 MFVRSSRVYYSAS
+1 MFVRSSPDLRVYYSAS

-26 MRKLDAKLGRIEAVE
+26 MRKLDAKLGRIEAIE
-41 ETDDAMLARA
+41 EADDPMLARA
-51 SILGGEH
+51 SLLGGEH
-58 EARALANYR
+58 EARALENYK
-67 TTYAEGV
+67 TTYADGV

-82 RADPE
+82 RADPDI
-87 VLRAA
+87 LRGA
-92 QQRTIEALQQGKD
+92 QQRTIEALKAGKD

-113 DEPDDARI
+113 DEPEDERI

-127 DFLVKVSAEG
+127 DFLVKVPLVGFRDASGGAG
-137 VSTRDPEGRY
+137 RSSTREGRG
-147 STTEWAYQVWDTKLA
+147 EFAYQVWDTKLA

-181 KLGIPVADDTY
+181 KLGIPVSDDTY
-192 LLLGNGEE
+192 LLLGSGEE
-200 SKHSLK
+200 SKHSLS

-235 GASGYTADGR
+235 GAAGYAADGR
-245 CEWCAPEIERTRDVL
+245 CEWCTPEIERTRDVL

-268 ARARL
+268 TRARL
-273 ADVGILTIDDLAA
+273 ADAGILTIDDLAA
-286 STGEVDGIGASALE
+286 STGEVEGIGTPALE

-309 LRAPADVDGRH
+309 LQAPPVRADGRH

-366 GLVTLEG
+366 GLITLEP
-373 LDTPPEAATRPPRE
+373 DEK
-387 VFTAFWAHDRA
+387 FTAFWAHDRGE
-398 QEKQALIDFLE
+398 EKQALVDFLE
-409 FVRERRR
+409 FVQQRRR
-416 KHPGLHIYHYADY
+416 VHPGLHIYHYADY

-504 VDYTELRDAGAEQEA
+504 VDYTELRDAGRTEEA
-519 AAKLEEIRA
+519 QAKLEEIRA

-544 LARARENGI
+544 LERARENGI
-553 EPVAVQVAAATPER
+553 EPVATQVAAATPER

-588 AADRTPEQAAIGL
+588 ALDRTPDQEAIGL

-623 HTFELDEFED
+623 HILDLDDWED
-633 TRGVFRVHSA
+633 TRDVFRVYEAS
-643 TVIEDWRVPDGKRTE
+643 VVEDWRVPEGKRTE

-666 RLAPGSRLDAGA
+666 RLAPGSRLGAGA

-685 PPLPGIIQNAQPGR
+685 PPLPGIIGPVQPGR

-757 AILQWGGKLAD
+757 AILQWGGKVAD
-768 TLGGRV
+768 SLPRFP
-774 APQALPLGGRVAPQ
+774 ASPAL
-788 ARVETPATSDP
+788 
-799 QVGLDTPPAAATRP
+799 
-813 PSLDTPPA
+813 
-821 AATRPPSLGPA
+821 
-832 WDILRRVPPR
+832 DILRRVPPR
-842 MIDEGGLESV
+842 MVDDGGLEPV

-858 AAIVETLERLDGSYL
+858 AAIVETLTRLDDSYL

-882 KTYLGAK
+882 KTYVGAK

-921 EGVPAERMGKKPPGG
+921 EGVPAERMGKKPSTG
-936 GYAEPPGWTVLDR
+936 GYGEPPGWTVLDR
-949 NEDIPPFIS
+949 NEDIPPFIA
-958 AHYDAGFVLGGTAWD
+958 AHHDAGFVLGGTAWD

-1021 QVTTGI
+1021 QVTTGT

-1056 ETWRMHPALTTAVS
+1056 ETWRMHPALTSAVS
-1070 DLSYEGRLRAN
+1070 ALSYEGRLRAN
-1081 PTTLDRNLDGAE
+1081 PTTLERSLDGVE
-1093 PGLHAVPVEHQG
+1093 PGLHAIPCEHSG
-1105 HSVESPEEC
+1105 NSVESAEEC
-1114 AAVVALVK
+1114 EAVVALVK
-1122 HHLGMPWR
+1122 KHLGMPWR
-1130 DPSTGRDDRLRP
+1130 DPSTGRDDAIRP

-1157 LRRTLHSEGL
+1157 LRRHLTAEGL
-1167 GEVPVGTVD
+1167 AEVPVGTVD

-1218 KWAAYLIHSPA
+1218 KWAAYLVHSPA

-1234 PHTPQALAELSG
+1234 PHTPQGLAELSG
-1246 FIRLTTSVVE
+1246 FIRLTAG

>member
-26 MRKLDAKLGRIEAVE
+26 MRKLDAKLGRIEAIE
-41 ETDDAMLARA
+41 EADDPMLARA
-51 SILGGEH
+51 SLLGGEH
-58 EARALANYR
+58 EARALENYK
-67 TTYAEGV
+67 TTYADGV

-82 RADPE
+82 RADPDI
-87 VLRAA
+87 LRGA
-92 QQRTIEALQQGKD
+92 QQRTIEALKAGKD

-113 DEPDDARI
+113 DEPDDSRI

-127 DFLVKVSAEG
+127 DFLVRSGDE
-137 VSTRDPEGRY
+137 
-147 STTEWAYQVWDTKLA
+147 YQVWDTKLA

-181 KLGIPVADDTY
+181 KLGIPVSDDTY
-192 LLLGNGEE
+192 LLLGSGEE
-200 SKHSLK
+200 SRHSLS

-212 HDRVARLKQMIE
+212 HDRVARLKPMIK

-235 GASGYTADGR
+235 GAAGYTADGR
-245 CEWCAPEIERTRDVL
+245 CEWCTPEIERTRDVL

-268 ARARL
+268 TRARL
-273 ADVGILTIDDLAA
+273 AGAGILTIDDLAA
-286 STGEVDGIGASALE
+286 SSGEVEGIGTPALE

-309 LRAPADVDGRH
+309 LQAPPVGADGRH

-366 GLVTLEG
+366 GLITLEG
-373 LDTPPEAATRPPRE
+373 LDTPPEAATRPPKE
-387 VFTAFWAHDRA
+387 VFTAFWAHDRVE
-398 QEKQALIDFLE
+398 EKQALVDFLE
-409 FVRERRR
+409 FVQQRRR

-504 VDYTELRDAGAEQEA
+504 VDYTEMRDAGATDAA

-544 LARARENGI
+544 LERARENGV
-553 EPVAVQVAAATPER
+553 EPVAAQVAAATPER
-567 ALDTAESQV
+567 ALDTAESLV

-588 AADRTPEQAAIGL
+588 ALDRTPDQAAIGL

-623 HTFELDEFED
+623 HILDLDDWENQRD
-633 TRGVFRVHSA
+633 VFRVHEA
-643 TVIEDWRVPDGKRTE
+643 TVVEDWRTPEGKRTE

-666 RLAPGSRLDAGA
+666 RLAPGSRLGAGA

-685 PPLPGIIQNAQPGR
+685 PPLPGVIGPVQPGR

-734 ETWSAFPV
+734 ETWSGFPV

-757 AILQWGGKLAD
+757 AILQWGG
-768 TLGGRV
+768 RV
-774 APQALPLGGRVAPQ
+774 ADALTSGLSSASRSDT
-788 ARVETPATSDP
+788 RIETPTSAVPGFD
-799 QVGLDTPPAAATRP
+799 TRP
-813 PSLDTPPA
+813 PEA
-821 AATRPPSLGPA
+821 GATQPTVGAA
-832 WDILRRVPPR
+832 WDILRRVAPR
-842 MIDEGGLESV
+842 VEGGLEPV

-858 AAIVETLERLDGSYL
+858 AAIVETLTRLDDSYL

-882 KTYLGAK
+882 KTYVGAK

-921 EGVPAERMGKKPPGG
+921 EGVPAERMGKKPSTG

-949 NEDIPPFIS
+949 NEDIPPFIA
-958 AHYDAGFVLGGTAWD
+958 AHHDAGFVLGGTAWD

-1021 QVTTGI
+1021 QVTTGT

-1034 SALGWLSDGHDVL
+1034 SALGWLSEGHDVL

-1056 ETWRMHPALTTAVS
+1056 ETWRMHPALTSAVS
-1070 DLSYEGRLRAN
+1070 ALSYEGRLRAN
-1081 PTTLDRNLDGAE
+1081 PTTLERSLEGVD
-1093 PGLHAVPVEHQG
+1093 PGLHAIPCEHSG
-1105 HSVESPEEC
+1105 NSVESPEEC
-1114 AAVVALVK
+1114 ETVVALVK
-1122 HHLGMPWR
+1122 KHLGMPWR
-1130 DPSTGRDDRLRP
+1130 DPSTGRDDAVRP

-1157 LRRTLHSEGL
+1157 LRRHLTAEGL
-1167 GEVPVGTVD
+1167 AEVPVGTVD

-1218 KWAAYLIHSPA
+1218 KWAAYLVHSPA

-1234 PHTPQALAELSG
+1234 PHTPQGLAELSG
-1246 FIRLTTSVVE
+1246 FIRLTTTPLLSVVE

>member
-1 MFVRSSRVYYSAS
+1 VFIRDDRVFYSAS

-41 ETDDAMLARA
+41 ETEDAMLARA
-51 SILGGEH
+51 GTLGDQH
-58 EARALANYR
+58 ETRALANFK
-67 TTYAEGV
+67 TTFPETV
-74 VEIETEDA
+74 VEIDTEDA
-82 RADPE
+82 RADP
-87 VLRAA
+87 VILRAA
-92 QQRTIEALQQGKD
+92 QERTIQALREGND

-113 DEPDDARI
+113 EEPADERI

-127 DFLVKVSAEG
+127 DFLIKS
-137 VSTRDPEGRY
+137 PEG
-147 STTEWAYQVWDTKLA
+147 YQVWDTKLA

-181 KLGIPVADDTY
+181 KLGIPVSDDTY
-192 LLLGNGEE
+192 LLLGSGEE
-200 SKHSLK
+200 SKHDLK

-235 GASGYTADGR
+235 GAAGYAADGR
-245 CEWCAPEIERTRDVL
+245 CEWCTPEIERTRDVL

-268 ARARL
+268 TRARL
-273 ADVGILTIDDLAA
+273 ADAGILTIDDLAA
-286 STGEVDGIGASALE
+286 SSGDVDGIGTPALE

-309 LRAPADVDGRH
+309 LKVPGDVDGRH

-354 SNGLDWGLDYLW
+354 ANGVDWGLDYLW

-373 LDTPPEAATRPPRE
+373 GGFETRPAEPGAPQPAGVRE
-387 VFTAFWAHDRA
+387 RFTAFWAHNRTE
-398 QEKQALIDFLE
+398 EKQALVDFLE
-409 FVRERRR
+409 FVQERRR

-429 ERAHLLQLT
+429 ERAHLLQQT

-504 VDYTELRDAGAEQEA
+504 VDYTELRDAGAADEA
-519 AAKLEEIRA
+519 RAKLEEIRA

-544 LARARENGI
+544 LERAREHGV
-553 EPVAVQVAAATPER
+553 EPVATQVAAATPER
-567 ALDTAESQV
+567 ALDTAESLV

-588 AADRTPEQAAIGL
+588 ALERTPDEAAIGL

-643 TVIEDWRVPDGKRTE
+643 TVVDDWRVPEGKRTE

-685 PPLPGIIQNAQPGR
+685 PPLPGIIANALPGR
-699 RGEHNRGGVLEVT
+699 KGEHNRGGVLEVT
-712 LVEGLGGEIADVVL
+712 LVEGLGGEIVDVVL

-734 ETWSAFPV
+734 ETWSGFPV

-757 AILQWGGKLAD
+757 AILQWGGKVAD
-768 TLGGRV
+768 SLSSGLSSASRSDTRI
-774 APQALPLGGRVAPQ
+774 
-788 ARVETPATSDP
+788 ETHTSEVPGFD
-799 QVGLDTPPAAATRP
+799 TRP
-813 PSLDTPPA
+813 PEA
-821 AATRPPSLGPA
+821 GATQPTVGAA
-832 WDILRRVPPR
+832 WDILRRVAPR
-842 MIDEGGLESV
+842 VGGGLEPV
-852 GIDGIP
+852 GIDGVP
-858 AAIVETLERLDGSYL
+858 AAIVETLTRLDDSYL
-873 AVQGPPGSG
+873 AVQGPPGAG
-882 KTYLGAK
+882 KTYVGAK

-907 SHEVIENLMRRVLS
+907 SHEVIENLMRRVLA
-921 EGVPAERMGKKPPGG
+921 EGVPAERMGKKPSSS
-936 GYAEPPGWTVLDR
+936 GYTEPPGWTVLDR

-958 AHYDAGFVLGGTAWD
+958 AHHTAGFVLGGTAWD

-1021 QVTTGI
+1021 QVTTGT

-1034 SALGWLSDGHDVL
+1034 SALGWLSEGHDVL
-1047 PDHLGYFLE
+1047 PHHLGYFLE
-1056 ETWRMHPALTTAVS
+1056 ETWRMHPALTSAVS
-1070 DLSYEGRLRAN
+1070 ALSYEGRLRAN
-1081 PTTLDRNLDGAE
+1081 PSTLDRALDGVE
-1093 PGLHAVPVEHQG
+1093 PGLHAVPVEHHG
-1105 HSVESPEEC
+1105 NSVESPEEC
-1114 AAVVALVK
+1114 DAVVALVK
-1122 HHLGMPWR
+1122 HHIGMPWR
-1130 DPSTGRDDRLRP
+1130 DPSTGRNDRIRP

-1157 LRRTLHSEGL
+1157 LRRTLAAEGL
-1167 GEVPVGTVD
+1167 REVPVGTVD

-1218 KWAAYLIHSPA
+1218 KWAAYLVHSPA

-1234 PHTPQALAELSG
+1234 PHTPQGLAELSG
-1246 FIRLTTSVVE
+1246 FIRLTTAAG

>member
-1 MFVRSSRVYYSAS
+1 VYYSAS

-41 ETDDAMLARA
+41 ETEDAMLARA

-87 VLRAA
+87 ILRAA

-113 DEPDDARI
+113 DEPDDSRI

-229 PNPIEW
+229 PQPIEW
-235 GASGYTADGR
+235 GAAGYTADGR

-273 ADVGILTIDDLAA
+273 ADVGILPIDDLAA
-286 STGEVDGIGASALE
+286 STGDVDGIGASALE

-309 LRAPADVDGRH
+309 LRAPADDGSGRH

-336 PADAGDIFF
+336 PADAGDLFF

-366 GLVTLEG
+366 GLVTLEPAVPG
-373 LDTPPEAATRPPRE
+373 FDTRPPSAGATQPARVE
-387 VFTAFWAHDRA
+387 GGGAALAERFHAFWAHDRA
-398 QEKQALIDFLE
+398 QEKQALVDFLE

-504 VDYTELRDAGAEQEA
+504 VDYTELRDAGATEEA

-544 LARARENGI
+544 LDRAVENGV

-699 RGEHNRGGVLEVT
+699 RGEHNRGGILEVT

-734 ETWSAFPV
+734 ETWSTFPV

-757 AILQWGGKLAD
+757 AILQWGG
-768 TLGGRV
+768 RV
-774 APQALPLGGRVAPQ
+774 ADSLSSGLSAGREADGVSKP
-788 ARVETPATSDP
+788 PTSNSE
-799 QVGLDTPPAAATRP
+799 VGLDTPPSAA
-813 PSLDTPPA
+813 LDPRVGA
-821 AATRPPSLGPA
+821 A
-832 WDILRRVPPR
+832 WDILRRIPPR
-842 MIDEGGLESV
+842 MVDDGGLEPV
-852 GIDGIP
+852 GIDGVP
-858 AAIVETLERLDGSYL
+858 AAIVETLPRLDDSYL

-882 KTYLGAK
+882 KTYVGAK

-921 EGVPAERMGKKPPGG
+921 EGVPAERMGKKPSSG
-936 GYAEPPGWTVLDR
+936 GYTEPPGWTILDR

-958 AHYDAGFVLGGTAWD
+958 AHYNAGFVLGGTAWD

-1081 PTTLDRNLDGAE
+1081 PTTLERHLDGVE
-1093 PGLHAVPVEHQG
+1093 PGLHALPVEHHG
-1105 HSVESPEEC
+1105 NSVESPEEC
-1114 AAVVALVK
+1114 EAVVALVK
-1122 HHLGMPWR
+1122 SHLGMPWR
-1130 DPSTGRDDRLRP
+1130 DPSTGRDDAIRP

-1157 LRRTLHSEGL
+1157 LRRTLASAGL

-1193 SAADVPRGISFLLQ
+1193 SYVDVPRGISFLLQ

-1246 FIRLTTSVVE
+1246 FIRLTSVVE

>member
-1 MFVRSSRVYYSAS
+1 VFIRDGRVFYSAT
-14 DLKAAVECEWAL
+14 DLKGAVECEWAL

-41 ETDDAMLARA
+41 ETEDAMLTRA
-51 SILGGEH
+51 GELGGQH
-58 EARALANYR
+58 EARALANFK
-67 TTYAEGV
+67 TTFPETV
-74 VEIETEDA
+74 VEIDTNDA

-87 VLRAA
+87 ALRAA
-92 QQRTIEALQQGKD
+92 QERTIHALRDGND

-113 DEPDDARI
+113 DEPENERI

-127 DFLVKVSAEG
+127 DFLIKSDDG
-137 VSTRDPEGRY
+137 
-147 STTEWAYQVWDTKLA
+147 YQVWDTKLA

-181 KLGIPVADDTY
+181 QLGIPVSDDTF
-192 LLLGNGEE
+192 LLLGSGEE

-212 HDRVARLKQMIE
+212 HDRVVRLKQMIE

-229 PNPIEW
+229 PEPIEW
-235 GASGYTADGR
+235 GAVGYTADGR

-268 ARARL
+268 SRARL
-273 ADVGILTIDDLAA
+273 ADAGIHTIDDLAA
-286 STGEVDGIGASALE
+286 STGEVDGIGAAALE

-309 LRAPADVDGRH
+309 LTPHGEH
-320 EVLYE
+320 EVKYE
-325 VASAGSLSQLP
+325 VASAGGLSQLP

-366 GLVTLEG
+366 GLITLEV
-373 LDTPPEAATRPPRE
+373 LDTRPEGATRPPTRE
-387 VFTAFWAHDRA
+387 VFTAFWAHDRVE
-398 QEKQALIDFLE
+398 EKQALVEFLE
-409 FVRERRR
+409 FVQARRR
-416 KHPGLHIYHYADY
+416 QHPGLHIYHYADY

-504 VDYTELRDAGAEQEA
+504 VDYTEMRDDGRTVEA

-544 LARARENGI
+544 LERARENGV
-553 EPVAVQVAAATPER
+553 EPVATQVAAATREN
-567 ALDTAESQV
+567 ALATAESQV

-588 AADRTPEQAAIGL
+588 ALDRTPDQHAIGL

-623 HTFELDEFED
+623 HTLDLDELED
-633 TRGVFRVHSA
+633 TRGVFRVHAGS
-643 TVIEDWRVPDGKRTE
+643 VVEDWRVPEGKRTE

-666 RLAPGSRLDAGA
+666 RLAPGSRLDAGG

-685 PPLPGIIQNAQPGR
+685 PPLPGIIQNVQPGR
-699 RGEHNRGGVLEVT
+699 RGEHNRGSVLEAG

-726 DESAGVGG
+726 EESAGVGG
-734 ETWSAFPV
+734 ETWSGFPV

-757 AILQWGGKLAD
+757 AILQWGGKVAD
-768 TLGGRV
+768 SLPRF
-774 APQALPLGGRVAPQ
+774 PKSPAL
-788 ARVETPATSDP
+788 
-799 QVGLDTPPAAATRP
+799 
-813 PSLDTPPA
+813 
-821 AATRPPSLGPA
+821 
-832 WDILRRVPPR
+832 DILRRVPPR
-842 MIDEGGLESV
+842 TVDDRGLEPV

-858 AAIVETLERLDGSYL
+858 AAIVESLERLDDSYL

-882 KTYLGAK
+882 KTYVGAK

-907 SHEVIENLMRRVLS
+907 SHEVIENLLRRVLS
-921 EGVPAERMGKKPPGG
+921 EGVPAERIGKKPPGG
-936 GYAEPPGWTVLDR
+936 GYATAPGWTILDR
-949 NEDIPPFIS
+949 NEDIPPFIA
-958 AHYDAGFVLGGTAWD
+958 AHHEAGFVLGGTAWD
-973 FANAGKVPRDGLDLL
+973 FANAGKVPRDDLDLL
-988 VIDEAGQ
+988 VVDEAGQ

-1007 AKRLL
+1007 ARRLL

-1021 QVTTGI
+1021 QVTTGT

-1034 SALGWLSDGHDVL
+1034 SALGWLSEGHDVL

-1081 PTTLDRNLDGAE
+1081 PSTLERHLDGAS
-1093 PGLHAVPVEHQG
+1093 PGLHAIPVAHFG
-1105 HSVESPEEC
+1105 NSVESPEEC
-1114 AAVVALVK
+1114 EAVVALVK

-1130 DPSTGRDDRLRP
+1130 DPADLRHGPDGRDDRIRP
-1142 TDLIVVAPYN
+1142 SDLIVVAPYN

-1157 LRRTLHSEGL
+1157 LRRHLHAEGL
-1167 GEVPVGTVD
+1167 AEVPVGTVD

-1218 KWAAYLIHSPA
+1218 KWAAYLVHSPA

-1234 PHTPQALAELSG
+1234 PITPQGLAELSG
-1246 FIRLTTSVVE
+1246 FIRLTSTPR

>member
-1 MFVRSSRVYYSAS
+1 MFVRNDRVYYSAS

-41 ETDDAMLARA
+41 DANDAMLERA
-51 SILGGEH
+51 SLLGGEH
-58 EARALANYR
+58 EARALANFKV
-67 TTYAEGV
+67 TFPETV

-82 RADPE
+82 RADPG
-87 VLRAA
+87 VLRSA
-92 QQRTIEALQQGKD
+92 QERTIQALNAGND

-113 DEPDDARI
+113 DEPENERI

-127 DFLVKVSAEG
+127 DFLVTSDDG
-137 VSTRDPEGRY
+137 
-147 STTEWAYQVWDTKLA
+147 YQVWDTKLA

-181 KLGIPVADDTY
+181 KLGIPVSDDTF

-212 HDRVARLKQMIE
+212 HDRVARLKEMIE

-235 GASGYTADGR
+235 GAPGYTADGR

-268 ARARL
+268 SRARL
-273 ADVGILTIDDLAA
+273 VDAGIHTIDDLAT
-286 STGEVDGIGASALE
+286 STGEVDRIGAAALE

-309 LRAPADVDGRH
+309 LTPRGEH
-320 EVLYE
+320 EVKYE
-325 VASAGSLSQLP
+325 VASAGGLSQLP
-336 PADAGDIFF
+336 AADAGDIFF

-366 GLVTLEG
+366 GLITLEPAG
-373 LDTPPEAATRPPRE
+373 AASTE
-387 VFTAFWAHDRA
+387 TFTAFWAHDRVE
-398 QEKQALIDFLE
+398 EKQALVDFLE
-409 FVRERRR
+409 FVQARRTA
-416 KHPGLHIYHYADY
+416 HPGLHIYHYADY

-504 VDYTELRDAGAEQEA
+504 VDYTEMRDDGRTAEA

-534 VSTHRLRDWL
+534 VSTHRLRNWL
-544 LARARENGI
+544 LERARENGV
-553 EPVAVQVAAATPER
+553 EPVATRVAEQTREN
-567 ALDTAESQV
+567 ALATAESQV

-588 AADRTPEQAAIGL
+588 ALDRTPDQHAIGL

-623 HTFELDEFED
+623 HTLDLDELED

-643 TVIEDWRVPDGKRTE
+643 QVVEDWRVPEGKRTE

-666 RLAPGSRLDAGA
+666 RLAPGSRLDAGG

-685 PPLPGIIQNAQPGR
+685 PPLPGIIQNVQPGR
-699 RGEHNRGGVLEVT
+699 RGEHNRGNVLEAG

-726 DESAGVGG
+726 EESAGVGG
-734 ETWSAFPV
+734 ETWSGFPV

-757 AILQWGGKLAD
+757 AILQWGGKVAD
-768 TLGGRV
+768 SLPRF
-774 APQALPLGGRVAPQ
+774 PKSPAL
-788 ARVETPATSDP
+788 
-799 QVGLDTPPAAATRP
+799 
-813 PSLDTPPA
+813 
-821 AATRPPSLGPA
+821 
-832 WDILRRVPPR
+832 DILRRVPPR
-842 MIDEGGLESV
+842 TVDDRGLEPV
-852 GIDGIP
+852 GIDGVP
-858 AAIVETLERLDGSYL
+858 AAIVETLTRLDDSYL

-882 KTYLGAK
+882 KTYVGAK

-907 SHEVIENLMRRVLS
+907 SHEVIENLLRRVLS
-921 EGVPAERMGKKPPGG
+921 EGVPAERIGKKPPGG
-936 GYAEPPGWTVLDR
+936 GYATEPGWTILDR
-949 NEDIPPFIS
+949 NEDIPPFIA
-958 AHYDAGFVLGGTAWD
+958 AHHDAGFVLGGTAWD
-973 FANAGKVPRDGLDLL
+973 FANAGKVPRDDLDLL
-988 VIDEAGQ
+988 VVDEAGQ

-1007 AKRLL
+1007 ARRLL

-1021 QVTTGI
+1021 QVTTGT

-1047 PDHLGYFLE
+1047 PAHLGYFLE
-1056 ETWRMHPALTTAVS
+1056 ETWRMHPALTEAVS

-1081 PTTLDRNLDGAE
+1081 PSTLDRFLDGAS
-1093 PGLHAVPVEHQG
+1093 PGLHAIPVEHFG
-1105 HSVESPEEC
+1105 NSVESPEEC
-1114 AAVVALVK
+1114 EAVVALVK

-1130 DPSTGRDDRLRP
+1130 DPSTGRDDRIRP
-1142 TDLIVVAPYN
+1142 SDLIVVAPYN

-1157 LRRTLHSEGL
+1157 LRRHLHAEGL
-1167 GEVPVGTVD
+1167 AEVPVGTVD

-1183 AIAIVSLTAS
+1183 TIAIVSLTAS

-1218 KWAAYLIHSPA
+1218 KWAAYLVHSPA

-1234 PHTPQALAELSG
+1234 PITPQGLAELSG
-1246 FIRLTTSVVE
+1246 FIRLTTPAY

>member
-1 MFVRSSRVYYSAS
+1 MFVRNSRVYYSAS

-26 MRKLDAKLGRIEAVE
+26 MRKLDAKLGRIEAIE
-41 ETDDAMLARA
+41 EADDPMLARA
-51 SILGGEH
+51 SLLGGEH
-58 EARALANYR
+58 EARALENYK
-67 TTYAEGV
+67 TTYADGV

-82 RADPE
+82 RADPDI
-87 VLRAA
+87 LRGA
-92 QQRTIEALQQGKD
+92 QQRTIEALKAGKD

-113 DEPDDARI
+113 DEPEDERI

-127 DFLVKVSAEG
+127 DFLVKVLG
-137 VSTRDPEGRY
+137 GVVSTRGPEGRY
-147 STTEWAYQVWDTKLA
+147 STTDWEYQVWDTKLA

-181 KLGIPVADDTY
+181 KLGIPVSDDTY
-192 LLLGNGEE
+192 LLLGSGEE
-200 SKHSLK
+200 SKHDLK

-235 GASGYTADGR
+235 GAPGYAADGR
-245 CEWCAPEIERTRDVL
+245 CEWCTPEIERTRDVL

-268 ARARL
+268 TRARL
-273 ADVGILTIDDLAA
+273 ADAGILTIDDLAA
-286 STGEVDGIGASALE
+286 SSGEVEGIGGPALE

-309 LRAPADVDGRH
+309 LQAPPVGADGRH

-354 SNGLDWGLDYLW
+354 ANGLDWGLDYLW
-366 GLVTLEG
+366 GLITLE
-373 LDTPPEAATRPPRE
+373 PEE
-387 VFTAFWAHDRA
+387 KFTAFWAHDRT
-398 QEKQALIDFLE
+398 QEKQALVDFLA
-409 FVRERRR
+409 FVQERRR

-504 VDYTELRDAGAEQEA
+504 VDYTEMRDAGATEAA

-544 LARARENGI
+544 LERARENGV
-553 EPVAVQVAAATPER
+553 EPVAAQVAAATPER
-567 ALDTAESQV
+567 ALDTAESLV

-588 AADRTPEQAAIGL
+588 ALDRTPDQAAIGL

-623 HTFELDEFED
+623 HILDLDDWENQRD
-633 TRGVFRVHSA
+633 VFRVHEA
-643 TVIEDWRVPDGKRTE
+643 TVVEDWRTPEGKRTE

-666 RLAPGSRLDAGA
+666 RLAPGSRLGAGA

-685 PPLPGIIQNAQPGR
+685 PPLPGIIGTVQPGR

-734 ETWSAFPV
+734 ETWSGFPV

-757 AILQWGGKLAD
+757 AILQWGGKVAD
-768 TLGGRV
+768 SLPRFP
-774 APQALPLGGRVAPQ
+774 ASPAL
-788 ARVETPATSDP
+788 
-799 QVGLDTPPAAATRP
+799 
-813 PSLDTPPA
+813 
-821 AATRPPSLGPA
+821 
-832 WDILRRVPPR
+832 DILRRVPPR
-842 MIDEGGLESV
+842 MVDDGGLEPV

-858 AAIVETLERLDGSYL
+858 AAIVETLTRLDDSYL

-882 KTYLGAK
+882 KTYVGAK

-921 EGVPAERMGKKPPGG
+921 EGVPAERMGKKPSTG

-949 NEDIPPFIS
+949 NEDIPPFIA
-958 AHYDAGFVLGGTAWD
+958 AHHDAGFVLGGTAWD

-1007 AKRLL
+1007 SKRLL

-1021 QVTTGI
+1021 QVTTGT

-1034 SALGWLSDGHDVL
+1034 SALGWLSEGHDVL

-1056 ETWRMHPALTTAVS
+1056 ETWRMHPALTSAVS
-1070 DLSYEGRLRAN
+1070 ALSYEGRLRAN
-1081 PTTLDRNLDGAE
+1081 PTTLDRSLDGVE
-1093 PGLHAVPVEHQG
+1093 PGLHAIPCEHSG
-1105 HSVESPEEC
+1105 NSVESPEEC
-1114 AAVVALVK
+1114 EAVVALVK
-1122 HHLGMPWR
+1122 KHLGMPWR
-1130 DPSTGRDDRLRP
+1130 DPSTGRDDSIRP

-1157 LRRTLHSEGL
+1157 LRRHLTAEGL
-1167 GEVPVGTVD
+1167 AEVPVGTVD

-1218 KWAAYLIHSPA
+1218 KWAAYLVHSPA

-1234 PHTPQALAELSG
+1234 PHTPQGLAELSG